1 MQAFE
6 QELAGLK
13 EMLLTMASHAESS
26 VQRAIEALGKRDY
39 ELALRL
45 QAEDEVIDGFEVE
58 VDDLAI
64 RLLGQAPRADHLRL
78 ITVAMKISQNLERVG
93 DETTTIARRVQELC
107 QELPLK
113 LVVEIPQMAE
123 LAVQML
129 KCALDAFV
137 SQDPAAARS
146 LIPQDKQ
153 IDAWNKQIHRQLA
166 DQMIAAPDTVLR
178 CLNLMVIA
186 KSLER
191 IGDHAKNVAEEVVY
205 LCEAQ
210 DIRHMSAAD
219 LVSN

>member
-78 ITVAMKISQNLERVG
+78 ITVAMKISQ
-93 DETTTIARRVQELC
+93 
-107 QELPLK
+107 
-113 LVVEIPQMAE
+113 
-123 LAVQML
+123 
-129 KCALDAFV
+129 
-137 SQDPAAARS
+137 
-146 LIPQDKQ
+146 
-153 IDAWNKQIHRQLA
+153 
-166 DQMIAAPDTVLR
+166 
-178 CLNLMVIA
+178 
-186 KSLER
+186 
-191 IGDHAKNVAEEVVY
+191 
-205 LCEAQ
+205 
-210 DIRHMSAAD
+210 
-219 LVSN
+219 